1 MKKVP
6 NLRFKEFSD
15 EWKIYLLGK
24 SIVLYDKDR
33 KPIKEQE
40 RISGEYAYYGATGI
54 IDYIDNYIFEGEYLL
69 LGEDGANIVTRS
81 APLIYKTSGKF
92 WVNNHAHIFKPKKDF
107 NIDFMKQRLELI
119 NYVPYNTGTAQPKLN
134 ADSIKSISF
143 RAPKLEEQEKLA
155 AFFSLID
162 KKIALQTE
170 KVEELKNYKKGLLQ
184 KLFSQELRFKD
195 ENGNEY
201 PEWDNKKILEFG
213 DVVTGNTPPKN
224 NEKYYRICEKER
236 AIPWITPTDITERKN
251 IYSGATSITEEG
263 LKVARKLPMNTVL
276 VTCIASIGKNA
287 VLKAEGSCN
296 QQINAIIPNDKNNCD
311 FIYYLMEYNKEIL
324 KSYAGITATPIL
336 NKTDFSNLKF
346 RVPQSLSEQNQIARL
361 LGNVDEK
368 LEGEQEKLELL
379 NRYKKGLLQQMF
391 I

>member
-213 DVVTGNTPPKN
+213 DVVTEIHRPKIM
-224 NEKYYRICEKER
+224 R
-236 AIPWITPTDITERKN
+236 N
-251 IYSGATSITEEG
+251 IIEFV
-263 LKVARKLPMNTVL
+263 K
-276 VTCIASIGKNA
+276 
-287 VLKAEGSCN
+287 
-296 QQINAIIPNDKNNCD
+296 
-311 FIYYLMEYNKEIL
+311 
-324 KSYAGITATPIL
+324 
-336 NKTDFSNLKF
+336 
-346 RVPQSLSEQNQIARL
+346 
-361 LGNVDEK
+361 
-368 LEGEQEKLELL
+368 
-379 NRYKKGLLQQMF
+379 KKGQFLG
-391 I
+391 

>member
-1 MKKVP
+1 
-6 NLRFKEFSD
+6 
-15 EWKIYLLGK
+15 
-24 SIVLYDKDR
+24 
-33 KPIKEQE
+33 
-40 RISGEYAYYGATGI
+40 
-54 IDYIDNYIFEGEYLL
+54 
-69 LGEDGANIVTRS
+69 
-81 APLIYKTSGKF
+81 
-92 WVNNHAHIFKPKKDF
+92 
-107 NIDFMKQRLELI
+107 
-119 NYVPYNTGTAQPKLN
+119 
-134 ADSIKSISF
+134 
-143 RAPKLEEQEKLA
+143 
-155 AFFSLID
+155 
-162 KKIALQTE
+162 
-170 KVEELKNYKKGLLQ
+170 
-184 KLFSQELRFKD
+184 
-195 ENGNEY
+195 
-201 PEWDNKKILEFG
+201 
-213 DVVTGNTPPKN
+213 
-224 NEKYYRICEKER
+224 
-236 AIPWITPTDITERKN
+236 
-251 IYSGATSITEEG
+251 
-263 LKVARKLPMNTVL
+263 MNTVL